1 MKEVKELLGFR
12 SNKIKVVKVEQVID
26 SNEVIQVVT
35 FIGTV
40 NKVKCPVC
48 DRYTSSIHD
57 KLKPITIKFNKVAE
71 QKCRLV
77 LIKRRFICHRCN
89 KRIVEDMGIN
99 STRKTISNELEI
111 KIRKDLLKP
120 NFNIKQIAEDNNMS
134 QDKVREILKDAMNDY
149 PDYLITLPEVISL
162 DEFKADTNQGKYACV
177 INNPIKK
184 KILDVLPSRKKDYLM
199 GYFTHIENRGNV
211 KYVIG
216 DMYET
221 YLIITKV
228 MFKNAKYVVDRFHY
242 VTYIMDA
249 LDDIRIR
256 LQKTYGYNSKEYK
269 ILKNKKNVSLLRIRY
284 GDERIKW
291 YVYTKRYEKGKYV
304 YKLPKIILEE
314 MLSIDDE
321 LNRGYDLKEL
331 FLDIISNSDYEHAEA
346 DLLVWIDLCKQSKIN
361 EFIEASKTIEN
372 WLPYIVNSF
381 IDKRFTNGFTEG
393 LNNKIK
399 VIKRNA
405 YGYRDFKFYRLRLL
419 YILNG
424 TLSGRSKKTVNKNVT
439 KKQK

>member
-1 MKEVKELLGFR
+1 MVQEVTL
-12 SNKIKVVKVEQVID
+12 
-26 SNEVIQVVT
+26 
-35 FIGTV
+35 IGTV
-40 NKVKCPVC
+40 NKVKCPIC
-48 DRYTSSIHD
+48 DKYTSSVHD
-57 KLKPITIKFNKVAE
+57 KLKPVILKFNKVAE
-71 QKCRLV
+71 QNCRLV
-77 LIKRRFICHRCN
+77 LIKRRFICHKCN
-89 KRIVEDMGIN
+89 KKIVEDLGIN
-99 STRKTISNELEI
+99 NTRKTVSKRLEI
-111 KIRKDLLKP
+111 KIRQDLLKP
-120 NFNIKQIAEDNNMS
+120 NFNIKQIADDNNVS
-134 QDKVREILKDAMNDY
+134 HNCVRNVLKEAMNNY
-149 PDYLITLPEVISL
+149 PDNLKTLPEVISF
-162 DEFKADTNQGKYACV
+162 DEFKADTSYGKYACV
-177 INNPIKK
+177 VNDPIKK
-184 KILDVLPSRKKDYLM
+184 KILDVLPSRKKDYLIS
-199 GYFTHIENRGNV
+199 YFTHVENREDV

-221 YLIITKV
+221 YLIITKA

-256 LQKTYGYNSKEYK
+256 LQKEHGYNSREYR

-304 YKLPKIILEE
+304 YKLPKTILEE
-314 MLSIDDE
+314 MLSISDE
-321 LNRGYDLKEL
+321 LNRGYELKEL
-331 FLDIISNSDYEHAEA
+331 FLDIVANSDYKNAER
-346 DLLVWIDLCKQSKIN
+346 DLRVWIDLCKESKIV
-361 EFIEASKTIEN
+361 EFIEASKTIES

-405 YGYRDFKFYRLRLL
+405 YGYKNFEFFRLRLL

-424 TLSGRSKKTVNKNVT
+424 TLSGRSKNNDK
-439 KKQK
+439 

>member
-1 MKEVKELLGFR
+1 MLL
-12 SNKIKVVKVEQVID
+12 S
-26 SNEVIQVVT
+26 
-35 FIGTV
+35 
-40 NKVKCPVC
+40 C
-48 DRYTSSIHD
+48 
-57 KLKPITIKFNKVAE
+57 
-71 QKCRLV
+71 
-77 LIKRRFICHRCN
+77 
-89 KRIVEDMGIN
+89 
-99 STRKTISNELEI
+99 
-111 KIRKDLLKP
+111 
-120 NFNIKQIAEDNNMS
+120 
-134 QDKVREILKDAMNDY
+134 
-149 PDYLITLPEVISL
+149 
-162 DEFKADTNQGKYACV
+162 
-177 INNPIKK
+177 
-184 KILDVLPSRKKDYLM
+184 
-199 GYFTHIENRGNV
+199 
-211 KYVIG
+211 
-216 DMYET
+216 
-221 YLIITKV
+221 
-228 MFKNAKYVVDRFHY
+228 
-242 VTYIMDA
+242 
-249 LDDIRIR
+249 
-256 LQKTYGYNSKEYK
+256 
-269 ILKNKKNVSLLRIRY
+269 
-284 GDERIKW
+284 
-291 YVYTKRYEKGKYV
+291 
-304 YKLPKIILEE
+304 KLPKIILEE